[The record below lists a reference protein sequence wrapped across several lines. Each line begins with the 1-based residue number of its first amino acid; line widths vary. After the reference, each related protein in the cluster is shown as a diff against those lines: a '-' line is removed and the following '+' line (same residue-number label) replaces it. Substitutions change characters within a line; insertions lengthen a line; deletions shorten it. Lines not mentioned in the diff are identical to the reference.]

1 MPIIGHQISR
11 AMLDALG
18 PPKHVT
24 AFTRIEVEGMTVS
37 IPPGIRSSDLSK
49 FIDELQATRPSEIV
63 LKNLAED
70 VDRTYWY
77 SRHYVTLSQDTHST
91 VTAIEHHVLEEP
103 GDRVIGCFGQ
113 RYDDYRDTVTLG
125 IMVLFEAIRTL
136 MIGS

>member
-1 MPIIGHQISR
+1 
-11 AMLDALG
+11 
-18 PPKHVT
+18 
-24 AFTRIEVEGMTVS
+24 
-37 IPPGIRSSDLSK
+37 
-49 FIDELQATRPSEIV
+49 V

-77 SRHYVTLSQDTHST
+77 SRHYVTLSQDTHPT

-136 MIGS
+136 MDRQLTSDQAEKIDSAAVPLLHRLSELVRAE